1 MKHLKKFNESD
12 STKYEME
19 LKDYLYDFSENGFTI
34 DIEDNVIKGK
44 YKGDLDSVD
53 ILDTFLEVVTKL
65 KHYFGIAKTAFY
77 NTKTTTSFTIEVQHK
92 PNENSIEAT
101 LSASNTKL
109 ILNVVNYNYS
119 PGYLTLYCKDILN
132 NRDINLTW
140 NYNSFRIGSRIGKI
154 DLVNVEKVLKNI
166 LNGEYRPYNDDYAN
180 SQTLKQ
186 VAEINPNTLVN
197 I

>member
-44 YKGDLDSVD
+44 YKGDIDSVD